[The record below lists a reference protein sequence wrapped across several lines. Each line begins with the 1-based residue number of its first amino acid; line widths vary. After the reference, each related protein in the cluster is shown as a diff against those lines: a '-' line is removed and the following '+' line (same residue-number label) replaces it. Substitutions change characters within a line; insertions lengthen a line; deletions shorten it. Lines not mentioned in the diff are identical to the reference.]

1 MTSLARATIAKPDF
15 EELHVLDVRPIRSPD
30 GDQGLVVEALEN
42 AERILEELLRRAL
55 IRDDGLEVL
64 ERKQG
69 WRLPKMFSI
78 S

>member
-42 AERILEELLRRAL
+42 AECALEQLLRLAL
-55 IRDDGLEVL
+55 VRDDLLEGLVS
-64 ERKQG
+64 G
-69 WRLPKMFSI
+69 I
-78 S
+78 D